1 MSSVRPP
8 AGPGRGVIAG
18 DTVDSV
24 EAQPWPHTVA
34 SLRADLRALGLAAGS
49 TVLMHSSRSSL
60 GFVVGGPQAIVQA
73 VLDVLGTEG
82 TLVVPTHTSEN
93 TDPAGWQNPP
103 VPEAWWSA
111 IRDESPGFDPSIT
124 PASRWMGILADTAR
138 TWPGAVRSDHP
149 QVSFAAIGARATE
162 VTAGHRLNDALGD
175 SSPLGVMYRLDGQVL
190 LLGVGHDAN
199 TSLHL
204 AEWRQQEPPLHVTGS
219 AVRQPDGSGRWVTW
233 TDVAEDEGDFERI
246 GADFEAATHAARVGQ
261 VGNATARLMPQ
272 RALVDFATRWMA
284 DNRRL

>member
-1 MSSVRPP
+1 
-8 AGPGRGVIAG
+8 
-18 DTVDSV
+18 
-24 EAQPWPHTVA
+24 
-34 SLRADLRALGLAAGS
+34 
-49 TVLMHSSRSSL
+49 MHSSRSSL

-73 VLDVLGTEG
+73 ALDVLGAEG

-93 TDPAGWQNPP
+93 TDPAGWQNLP
-103 VPEAWWSA
+103 VPEAWWPA
-111 IRDESPGFDPSIT
+111 IREQSPGFDPSIT

-149 QVSFAAIGARATE
+149 QVSFAAIGTRAPE

-175 SSPLGVMYRLDGQVL
+175 SSPLGMVYRLDGKVL

-204 AEWRQQEPPLHVTGS
+204 AEWRQFEPPLHVTGS
-219 AVRQPDGSGRWVTW
+219 SVRQPDGSGHWVTW
-233 TDVAEDEGDFERI
+233 TDVAEDESDFERI
-246 GADFEAATHAARVGQ
+246 GADFEAATDAARVGQ
-261 VGNATARLMPQ
+261 VGNATAKLMPQ

-284 DNRRL
+284 DHRRR

>member
-1 MSSVRPP
+1 
-8 AGPGRGVIAG
+8 
-18 DTVDSV
+18 
-24 EAQPWPHTVA
+24 
-34 SLRADLRALGLAAGS
+34 
-49 TVLMHSSRSSL
+49 MHSSRSSV

-73 VLDVLGTEG
+73 VLDVLGTDG

-103 VPEAWWSA
+103 VPESWWPA
-111 IRDESPGFDPSIT
+111 IRDEAPGFDPSIT

-138 TWPGAVRSDHP
+138 TWPGAVRSNHP

-162 VTAGHRLNDALGD
+162 VTAGHRLDDALGD
-175 SSPLGVMYRLDGQVL
+175 SSPLGMVYRLDGKVL
-190 LLGVGHDAN
+190 LIGVGHDAN

-204 AEWRQQEPPLHVTGS
+204 AEWRQLEPRLQITGS

-246 GADFEAATHAARVGQ
+246 GADFEAATLAARIGQ
-261 VGNATARLMPQ
+261 VGNATAKLMPQ

-284 DNRRL
+284 DHRGL